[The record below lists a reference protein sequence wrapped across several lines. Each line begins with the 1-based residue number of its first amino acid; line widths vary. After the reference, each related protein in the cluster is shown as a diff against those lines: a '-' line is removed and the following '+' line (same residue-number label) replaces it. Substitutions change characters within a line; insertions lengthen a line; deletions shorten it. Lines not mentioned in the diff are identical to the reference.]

1 MNPITGISL
10 AWMQLRAILAKDL
23 RAELRARHIWLG
35 MGFFALLMLVVFNFA
50 FDLRLENTVA
60 VAPGALWVAFV
71 FAGVIG
77 LGRTLAAEMEHGR
90 MDRLLLCPVDR
101 QVLFLAKLAGNL
113 LFMGAVEL
121 VALPVFAVLYDVPV
135 LVAGMLP
142 VVLLGTLGIAT
153 VGTLL
158 SAVAATTR
166 AREILL
172 PLLVFPLLVPV
183 VIAVV
188 KATQAVISPVAHDSP
203 WLGLLAAFD
212 VLFLSVAA
220 LTFQYVV
227 EE

>member
-1 MNPITGISL
+1 MSTVGLS
-10 AWMQLRAILAKDL
+10 WMQLRAILAKDL

-35 MGFFALLMLVVFNFA
+35 MGFFALLVLVIFNFA
-50 FDLRLENTVA
+50 FDLRVENTTA

-71 FAGVIG
+71 FASVIG
-77 LGRTLAAEMEHGR
+77 LGRTLAAEMERGR

-121 VALPVFAVLYDVPV
+121 VALPVFAVLYTVPV
-135 LVAGMLP
+135 LVPGMLP
-142 VVLLGTLGIAT
+142 VVVLGTLGIAT

-158 SAVAATTR
+158 SAVAASTR

-188 KATQAVISPVAHDSP
+188 KATQAVISPVAHDAP

-212 VLFLSVAA
+212 VLFLSVSA
-220 LTFQYVV
+220 LTFRYVV
-227 EE
+227 ED